1 MSAKGWLLE
10 MKKKIYVLDTSV
22 LIEDPDALYKFKG
35 NELVIPTAVIK
46 EIDGLKKDHDPDS
59 GRGKA
64 AREVARTLDRLGSY
78 QDISEGAKTSAGT
91 SIRICTQYKAIDDL
105 ASNADNRIVGTAI
118 KLKEETDSQ
127 VILVSTDGN
136 MRNITRAYKIRAENY
151 PFYRGD
157 EIDLPKTELLKERRL
172 PDYQRVSAY
181 NKANGNGLN
190 REVSRRGYILGISL
204 IVLLIYLISSI
215 QLN

>member
-1 MSAKGWLLE
+1 

-46 EIDGLKKDHDPDS
+46 EIDGLKKDPDPDS
-59 GRGKA
+59 LRAKA

-78 QDISEGAKTSAGT
+78 QDISTGAKTSAGT
-91 SIRICTQYKAIDDL
+91 SIRICTQFKAIDDL

-118 KLKEETDSQ
+118 KLKEETDGQ

-157 EIDLPKTELLKERRL
+157 EVDLPKTELLKKRSPSEF
-172 PDYQRVSAY
+172 QRVSSYPRA
-181 NKANGNGLN
+181 KGNLLN
-190 REVSRRGYILGISL
+190 RGVSRRGYIVGMSL
-204 IVLLIYLISSI
+204 IVLLIYLIANI
-215 QLN
+215 QLH